1 MSVPFPQVPPGQIEA
16 ANVFIAPD
24 GTKYVVPSG
33 MHERLFRAV
42 VPDAAAGTR
51 DPKTELALAGWVS
64 LHTDGLTRRVYIDAP
79 DDFTET
85 AMVKRFAR
93 SHDAESIVM
102 ARHPSGDVTRWQ
114 SPGAVSV
121 TEQ

>member
-1 MSVPFPQVPPGQIEA
+1 
-16 ANVFIAPD
+16 
-24 GTKYVVPSG
+24 
-33 MHERLFRAV
+33 MHERLYRAV
-42 VPDAAAGTR
+42 VPDAAEGTL

-79 DDFTET
+79 DDFAE
-85 AMVKRFAR
+85 AAVVKRFAR

>member
-1 MSVPFPQVPPGQIEA
+1 MTVPFPQVPPGQIEA
-16 ANVFIAPD
+16 ANVSIAPD

-33 MHERLFRAV
+33 MHERLCRAV
-42 VPDAAAGTR
+42 VSNADERTR

-64 LHTDGLTRRVYIDAP
+64 LHTDGLIRHVYIDAP

-85 AMVKRFAR
+85 AIVKRFAR
-93 SHDAESIVM
+93 SHDAQSIVM
-102 ARHPSGDVTRWQ
+102 ARHPSGDVARWQ
-114 SPGAVSV
+114 SPSAVSV